1 MRYFNI
7 MLDSSKSGH
16 NNMVICTL
24 NDLKA
29 ADELTTILRA
39 CTRTFQS
46 MWELSGNKITG
57 LERPYF
63 HFEEDL
69 NYDDDCGSFYLR
81 VIAKDNINEA
91 LATVLDHEIDIYI
104 RQRSLWSNRIK
115 PEDYGKTTA
124 EKEDVHLQ

>member
-7 MLDSSKSGH
+7 MLDSSKSNH

-46 MWELSGNKITG
+46 MWELSERKVTG

-69 NYDDDCGSFYLR
+69 NYDDDCGSFYLKS
-81 VIAKDNINEA
+81 IAKDNINEA
-91 LATVLDHEIDIYI
+91 LAVVLDFEIDLYI
-104 RQRSLWSNRIK
+104 KQRDLWSNRIK
-115 PEDYGKTTA
+115 HENSMEPTVETK
-124 EKEDVHLQ
+124 DVHMQ